1 MTLLE
6 KTYRHLHSAGLV
18 HCAEAFSCA
27 YLSKS
32 KNWYAYQKHTGRDYS
47 VDAAVQCLRSI
58 RAQMRVAA
66 LSTAQ
71 RQLLVRLEQ
80 ELLAHLSSQHCV
92 ADVC

>member
-6 KTYRHLHSAGLV
+6 NTYRQLHSAGLV

-58 RAQMRVAA
+58 RVQMRVAA

-71 RQLLVRLEQ
+71 RQLLIRLEQ
-80 ELLAHLSSQHCV
+80 ELLAHLNSQHSV